1 MQTVLKRQFKTTQ
14 CLIFRPLST
23 LINPKSF
30 LDINFS
36 SLGNVA
42 ALDDHKENQL
52 KLIDLDLLA
61 RLQHGSHGS
70 ICSSYPLNKLISS
83 CATSRSLHTGIQ
95 IHSFV
100 IKMGFCPHVYIS
112 TALLDMY
119 GKCGVI
125 SDAQKLFDETPH
137 RNVITWNSLISG
149 YLHTH
154 FVDFS
159 VELFLEMLRLGIY
172 PTHFTISTV
181 LVGCSQLETLELGEQ
196 VHGLS
201 TKFGFLSNV
210 VVCTSLLEMYW
221 KCSNVD
227 DSRRIFDEMSD
238 KNAVVW
244 TSMITGYTQ
253 NQQTNIAMC
262 MIKKMLVSGHKA
274 DSITYNTLLSSF
286 SNIDDMI
293 HCEQIHGSIIKQGLD
308 SDVYLAVTL
317 VTVYSKCGSS
327 LQDFHKICA
336 TLPVRNKITCNAI
349 IAGFSN
355 MGNVE
360 KALGV
365 FSEMRQIG
373 IDTDFFTIS
382 SILKVIGV
390 MSSFKEGK
398 QIHSLIVKSGH
409 SSNIYIQNGLI
420 SMYAKSGDFDEAK
433 WMFTSMV
440 EHDTV
445 SWNSLLSCYAQ
456 HGKGKEAVEV
466 FEEMRNT
473 KVKPDLTT
481 FLIVISACGHVGLV
495 KKGLEYFELM
505 RSNYGS
511 PKVEHYACIVDL
523 YSRAG
528 FLDEAEVFVN
538 KLGMEVGPEVYK
550 ALLSACRVHGNK
562 EIGLRMSRKIVD
574 LFPDDPAVYVQVSNI
589 LASNGYWDDSARA
602 HNLIC
607 SKGIKKKA
615 ACSWI

>member
-1 MQTVLKRQFKTTQ
+1 MQTVLKRQFRTTQ

-42 ALDDHKENQL
+42 ALDDHKENHL
-52 KLIDLDLLA
+52 KSIDLDLLA
-61 RLQHGSHGS
+61 QLQHGSHGS
-70 ICSSYPLNKLISS
+70 ICSSYALNNLISS
-83 CATSRSLHTGIQ
+83 CATSRSLYIGIQ

-100 IKMGFCPHVYIS
+100 IKMGFSPHVYIS

-137 RNVITWNSLISG
+137 RNVITWNSLISA
-149 YLHTH
+149 
-154 FVDFS
+154 
-159 VELFLEMLRLGIY
+159 
-172 PTHFTISTV
+172 V

-227 DSRRIFDEMSD
+227 DSRRIFDEISD

-286 SNIDDMI
+286 SNTDDMI

-336 TLPVRNKITCNAI
+336 TLPLRNKITCNAI

-365 FSEMRQIG
+365 FSEMRQI
-373 IDTDFFTIS
+373 
-382 SILKVIGV
+382 
-390 MSSFKEGK
+390 
-398 QIHSLIVKSGH
+398 VKSGH

-420 SMYAKSGDFDEAK
+420 SMYAKSGNFDEAK
-433 WMFTSMV
+433 LMFTSMV

-456 HGKGKEAVEV
+456 HGK
-466 FEEMRNT
+466 
-473 KVKPDLTT
+473 
-481 FLIVISACGHVGLV
+481 GLV

-511 PKVEHYACIVDL
+511 PKVEHYACVVDL

-574 LFPDDPAVYVQVSNI
+574 LFPDDPAVYVQVSNV